1 MAVTQTNKALSIWK
15 GTAEQFQGIT
25 TKGADTLYFVS
36 GNTGD
41 LTGTVYVG
49 ANKYGTTFRSVAAFP
64 EAAQAEVGV
73 VYLGPAGEA
82 KFYSGTAW
90 IQVCYP
96 LVTSITSGSTDY
108 AVPSA
113 KAVFTYVNTFA
124 AGLGRL
130 LPAVA
135 AVADL
140 SDISDA
146 MDKDLILVEDSGALY
161 RFDAESTATA
171 DGDKIVGTGD
181 GRWIKMIT
189 ATNMTEGNG
198 IKIENNVVS
207 VDYDTTVFTVDE
219 TGKIT
224 MNPTYIGAINT
235 AVSTAQTTATNAA
248 NAAAAAQQTADGALA
263 LAGTANTNATQ
274 ALADAAAAQQA
285 ADDAQADATQA
296 LADAAT
302 AKTTA
307 DAAIPKLSNAVG
319 TRVAL
324 TAANG
329 TITESTMTVGGNALG
344 TTAALRENKLATET
358 AVQAAIDAAVLGDIQ
373 GNIDSAVETA
383 TSGKMDKV
391 ASPTAGNL
399 VGMDANGN
407 STNSGKT
414 VGGATLAA
422 YPNETTLAT
431 EAAVKTAVAIAKSEA
446 INSAKIF
453 WYEGTGDVEPQV
465 PEHI

>member
-25 TKGADTLYFVS
+25 NKGADTLYFVS
-36 GNTGD
+36 ANTGD

-49 ANKYGTTFRSVAAFP
+49 TNKYGTTFRSVAAFP

-135 AVADL
+135 AVTDL
-140 SDISDA
+140 SGVASP
-146 MDKDLILVEDSGALY
+146 MDKDLILVENSGALY

-171 DGDKIVGTGD
+171 DGDKIVGTGS

-224 MNPTYIGAINT
+224 MNPTYIGSINT
-235 AVSTAQTTATNAA
+235 AIGTAQTTATNAA

-274 ALADAAAAQQA
+274 AIADAAAAQQA

-296 LADAAT
+296 LADAAAAQAT
-302 AKTTA
+302 AN
-307 DAAIPKLSNAVG
+307 AAIPKLSNAVG

-324 TAANG
+324 TSANG
-329 TITESTMTVGGNALG
+329 TVTESNMTIGGNALG

-373 GNIDSAVETA
+373 GNIDSAVEA
-383 TSGKMDKV
+383 AAGGKMDKV

-414 VGGATLAA
+414 VGTGTLAST
-422 YPNETTLAT
+422 PNANTLAT
-431 EAAVKTAVAIAKSEA
+431 EAAVASAVATAKEEA
-446 INSAKIF
+446 INGAKIF
-453 WYEGTGDVEPQV
+453 WTEGTDA
-465 PEHI
+465 

>member
-49 ANKYGTTFRSVAAFP
+49 TNKYGTTFRSVAAFP
-64 EAAQAEVGV
+64 ADAQAEVGV

-140 SDISDA
+140 SGVASP
-146 MDKDLILVEDSGALY
+146 MDKDLILVENSGALY
-161 RFDAESTATA
+161 RFDAESTDTA
-171 DGDKIVGTGD
+171 DGDKIVGTGS

-198 IKIENNVVS
+198 IKINNNVVS

-235 AVSTAQTTATNAA
+235 AVGTAQTTADNAA
-248 NAAAAAQQTADGALA
+248 AAAAAAQQTANAA
-263 LAGTANTNATQ
+263 QSLAGTADEKATQ
-274 ALADAAAAQQA
+274 AIADVEGVRGLANS
-285 ADDAQADATQA
+285 AQADATQA
-296 LADAAT
+296 LADAA
-302 AKTTA
+302 AAQTTA
-307 DAAIPKLSNAVG
+307 NAAIPKLSSAVG
-319 TRVAL
+319 SRVAL
-324 TAANG
+324 TSSTG
-329 TITESTMTVGGNALG
+329 TITESNMTIGGNALG

-373 GNIDSAVETA
+373 GNIDSAVEAA
-383 TSGKMDKV
+383 TGGKMDKV

-422 YPNETTLAT
+422 SPTATTLAT
-431 EAAVKTAVAIAKSEA
+431 EAAVAAAVATAKTEA
-446 INSAKIF
+446 INGAKIF
-453 WYEGTGDVEPQV
+453 WTEGTDA
-465 PEHI
+465 

>member
-1 MAVTQTNKALSIWK
+1 M
-15 GTAEQFQGIT
+15 
-25 TKGADTLYFVS
+25 S

-49 ANKYGTTFRSVAAFP
+49 TNKYGTTFRSVAAFP

-82 KFYSGTAW
+82 KFYSGSADAPW

-96 LVTSITSGSTDY
+96 LVTGINSNSTDY

-140 SDISDA
+140 SGVASP
-146 MDKDLILVEDSGALY
+146 MDKDLILVENSGALY

-171 DGDKIVGTGD
+171 DGDKIVGTGS

-235 AVSTAQTTATNAA
+235 AIGTAQTTATNAA

-274 ALADAAAAQQA
+274 ALSDVEGVRGLANSAQE
-285 ADDAQADATQA
+285 DATQA
-296 LADAAT
+296 LADAAAAQAT
-302 AKTTA
+302 AN
-307 DAAIPKLSNAVG
+307 AAIPKLSNAVG

-324 TAANG
+324 TSSNG
-329 TITESTMTVGGNALG
+329 TVTESNMTIGGSELG
-344 TTAALRENKLATET
+344 TTAALRENKLATEA
-358 AVQAAIDAAVLGDIQ
+358 AVHAAIDAAVLGDIQ
-373 GNIDSAVETA
+373 GNIDEAVAEA

-391 ASPTAGNL
+391 VSPTAGNL

-414 VGGATLAA
+414 VGTGTLASTPSA
-422 YPNETTLAT
+422 NTLAT
-431 EAAVKTAVAIAKSEA
+431 EAAVAAAVATAKTEA
-446 INSAKIF
+446 INGAKIF
-453 WYEGTGDVEPQV
+453 WTEGTDDTNA
-465 PEHI
+465 